1 MTIGLC
7 KQCSYDDC
15 VFTFCED
22 CRSRNRPKEPKKQ
35 YDEFYRDCKSEM
47 QIFSALVPLGH
58 SGMNPPN
65 LNELGYDSS
74 IFFKGRSD
82 IAAPEF
88 FNKQIARLKK
98 FELQPKQ
105 KKHMLSALR
114 SPQHALASWE
124 FNQTFEVPYG
134 DIMEKASRPKFKE
147 EYDMAVV
154 EQILGLIPKIKK
166 ITRIE

>member
-1 MTIGLC
+1 MG
-7 KQCSYDDC
+7 
-15 VFTFCED
+15 
-22 CRSRNRPKEPKKQ
+22 N
-35 YDEFYRDCKSEM
+35 
-47 QIFSALVPLGH
+47 
-58 SGMNPPN
+58 SGRTPPD
-65 LNELGYDSS
+65 LNELGYDTSVY
-74 IFFKGRSD
+74 FQNRSD
-82 IAAPEF
+82 IPVEEF
-88 FNKQIARLKK
+88 FALNIKTLKK
-98 FELQPKQ
+98 FELQPKE

>member
-22 CRSRNRPKEPKKQ
+22 CRSRNRPKKPKKQ
-35 YDEFYRDCKSEM
+35 YDEFYRDCKADM
-47 QIFSALVPLGH
+47 QIFSALVPLGN
-58 SGMNPPN
+58 SGRTPPD
-65 LNELGYDSS
+65 LNELGYDTSVY
-74 IFFKGRSD
+74 FQNRSD
-82 IAAPEF
+82 IPVEEF
-88 FNKQIARLKK
+88 FALNIKTLKK